1 MLSEYLDSIGKKV
14 YFIDP
19 SENPPAKNTN
29 AIHIRKDYGDK
40 KALEFLSKNCDAIT
54 YEFENIPVESLS
66 FLNKDISINPSPYI
80 LSISQNRLNEKTNF
94 TRCGI
99 NTPNFTRFNKG
110 DALVS
115 VMKESNINF
124 PMNSIKISPSI
135 LSADFSKLGVEIQN
149 LEKAKADFIHID
161 VMDGHFV
168 PNITIG
174 PDVIIK
180 LRKYTSL
187 PFDVHLMISPVNNFI
202 KNFAEAGAD
211 IITIHPEATNDL
223 PSSIK
228 KIKSF
233 NKKAG
238 VSLNPGTS
246 IDKVLP
252 VLNTIDLV
260 LIMSVNPGFG
270 GQKFME
276 ETLEK
281 VKILR
286 KEIANQKLK
295 TQIEIDGGI
304 NFENAKMAKE
314 AGVDILVS
322 GTTIFKENGGN
333 LKKNIQLLRTG

>member
-1 MLSEYLDSIGKKV
+1 MTL
-14 YFIDP
+14 
-19 SENPPAKNTN
+19 
-29 AIHIRKDYGDK
+29 
-40 KALEFLSKNCDAIT
+40 
-54 YEFENIPVESLS
+54 
-66 FLNKDISINPSPYI
+66 
-80 LSISQNRLNEKTNF
+80 
-94 TRCGI
+94 
-99 NTPNFTRFNKG
+99 
-110 DALVS
+110 
-115 VMKESNINF
+115 
-124 PMNSIKISPSI
+124 IKISPSI
-135 LSADFSKLGVEIQN
+135 LSADFSKLGSEIQD
-149 LEKAKADFIHID
+149 LEKAKADLIHID

-174 PDVIIK
+174 PEVITK

-187 PFDVHLMISPVNNFI
+187 PFDVHLMISPVHNFI

-223 PSSIK
+223 VSSIK

-238 VSLNPGTS
+238 VSLNPETPVE
-246 IDKVLP
+246 KVLP
-252 VLNTIDLV
+252 VLKLIDLV
-260 LIMSVNPGFG
+260 LVMSVNPGFG
-270 GQKFME
+270 GQKFIKD
-276 ETLEK
+276 TLDK

-286 KEIANQKLK
+286 KEIDILKLK

-304 NFENAKMAKE
+304 NFENAIMAKE